1 MKWMLKRIA
10 LLGCLVCLFGMS
22 VQASYGGVTGGGCVI
37 KYMDGCGGTVFD
49 DVQFEVKEGTDTP
62 QYTGG
67 TPHRDGYEFMGWSPE
82 VAAKVESDITYV
94 AQWRKPSDS
103 NSGQSG
109 DAGTAAGGTSGTGT
123 SSGTGTQSGNPVS
136 QGVAGATTPQQQ
148 VSQDVK
154 TDEAT
159 PNVDT
164 WDVNLTFMGIAVIC
178 FALAFVGCSAY
189 GIRMFRIK

>member
-1 MKWMLKRIA
+1 MKRMLKSVA
-10 LLGCLVCLFGMS
+10 FLCCLVYLFGMS

-37 KYMDGCGGTVFD
+37 KYMDGCGGTVFE
-49 DVQFEVKEGTDTP
+49 DVQFEVKEGADTP

-94 AQWRKPSDS
+94 AQWRKPSD
-103 NSGQSG
+103 NNGGQSG
-109 DAGTAAGGTSGTGT
+109 DAGAAVGGTSGTGT
-123 SSGTGTQSGNPVS
+123 SSGTGTQSGNQVS
-136 QGVAGATTPQQQ
+136 QNAAGTTTPQQ

-164 WDVNLTFMGIAVIC
+164 WDVNLTFMSLAAVC
-178 FALAFVGCSAY
+178 FALAFIGCSAY
-189 GIRMFRIK
+189 GIRIFRAK